1 MYSKNNHDRHPLERE
16 YFDRPVNY
24 IHKGFLFS
32 PKFKLP
38 LDLGDN
44 KDSHYNLNNSPT
56 RTGYASN
63 FYRSS
68 SIQAQASQLTTGMPD
83 CLLYDSSSA
92 QPKQLNKVAGK
103 ISNDYGIIPSLRTPI
118 KLKRNYTK

>member
-1 MYSKNNHDRHPLERE
+1 MFSKNNHHRHPLERE

-38 LDLGDN
+38 LDLNDN
-44 KDSHYNLNNSPT
+44 LESHYNLNQSPT
-56 RTGYASN
+56 RTGYASA

-68 SIQAQASQLTTGMPD
+68 SIQA
-83 CLLYDSSSA
+83 
-92 QPKQLNKVAGK
+92 
-103 ISNDYGIIPSLRTPI
+103 
-118 KLKRNYTK
+118 